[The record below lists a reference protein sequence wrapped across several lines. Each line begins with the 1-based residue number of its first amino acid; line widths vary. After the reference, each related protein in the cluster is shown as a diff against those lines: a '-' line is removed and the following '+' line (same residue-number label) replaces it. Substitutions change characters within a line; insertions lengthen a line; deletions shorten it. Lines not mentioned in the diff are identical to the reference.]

1 MTAPHWS
8 KAKESGSILGIR
20 VLLWI
25 HRIFGYLGFRV
36 ILLPVMG
43 YYYLNNKVARDAS
56 KQYLNFLAP
65 YLTPEQ
71 RRSLSSF
78 KHFFMFGEMMLDK
91 FLAWGGNFNR
101 DNVVFETGQL
111 VKQLDRSKKGGI
123 IIVSHLGNTE
133 VSNALGQQLP
143 NIKLT
148 LLVST
153 LHAEK
158 FNSLMKN
165 VSSSPNIKILQVDDI
180 SPATAMMLSER
191 IDQGEFIV
199 IAGDRTPNNE
209 SQARVS
215 IVDFLGHNA
224 ALPQGAFILASLLK
238 CPVYLM
244 FCLKQQSIY
253 HIYVELFSECLIIP
267 RKNRAQNIHD
277 TVQSYAARLEYYCK
291 KAPLQWFNFFPFWK
305 EP

>member
-1 MTAPHWS
+1 MAAPHWS

-20 VLLWI
+20 ILLWV
-25 HRIFGYLGFRV
+25 HRVFGYLGFRV
-36 ILLPVMG
+36 ILLPVMS
-43 YYYLNNKVARDAS
+43 YYYLSNNTARKSS
-56 KQYLNFLAP
+56 KQYLAYLKP
-65 YLTPEQ
+65 YLDTEQ
-71 RRSLSSF
+71 QRSLSSF

-123 IIVSHLGNTE
+123 IVVSHLGNTE

-158 FNSLMKN
+158 FNSLMRN
-165 VSSSPNIKILQVDDI
+165 ISSSPNIKILQVDNI

-191 IDQGEFIV
+191 IEQGEFIV

-215 IVDFLGHNA
+215 IVDFLGHSA
-224 ALPQGAFILASLLK
+224 AMPQGAFMLASLLK

-253 HIYVELFSECLIIP
+253 HIYVELFSECLLIP
-267 RKNRAQNIHD
+267 RKNRAQIIHQ

-291 KAPLQWFNFFPFWK
+291 KAPLQWFNFFPFWNK
-305 EP
+305 P